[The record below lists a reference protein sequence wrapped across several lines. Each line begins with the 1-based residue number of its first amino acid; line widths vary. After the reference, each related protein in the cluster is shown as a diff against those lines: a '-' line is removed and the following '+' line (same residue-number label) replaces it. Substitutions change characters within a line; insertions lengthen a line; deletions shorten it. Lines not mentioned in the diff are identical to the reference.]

1 MYVGG
6 IVTATRKIVVIAEP
20 RVIEIRE
27 EEIADPGD
35 GEVMIQATRS
45 LISTGTEMTA
55 YTGDFPRDKSAWAN
69 YVKYPFKTGYSHVGQ
84 VVKVGPGVDGLA
96 IGDRVF
102 SHAHHTSLVV
112 QKETAVNKL
121 PAGVP
126 DDQAA
131 LASISS
137 IAMNGVRMAEIA
149 LGEVVVVVGLG
160 IVGQMAIRYARLNG
174 AYPLIAMDVSDERLS
189 TARAA
194 GATNTLN
201 PRHQDPLGII
211 NSITR
216 GRKADVVFEV
226 TGNPSVIP
234 TLPPLLHRSGRLILL
249 GSPRGKT
256 TIDFHDEV
264 HTFGQRIIGA
274 HASNHPLVETPFN
287 QWTHARN
294 IELYLD
300 LLGAGLVQTADLIT
314 HRFPWREAAAVYRSL
329 MEDRTRTLGVI
340 LNWED

>member
-1 MYVGG
+1 
-6 IVTATRKIVVIAEP
+6 VTTIRKIVVIVEP
-20 RVIEIRE
+20 RAIEIRE

-35 GEVMIQATRS
+35 GEVMIQATCS

-69 YVKYPFKTGYSHVGQ
+69 YVKYPFKTGYSHVGR
-84 VVKVGPGVDGLA
+84 VVKIGSGVAGIE

-102 SHAHHTSLVV
+102 SHGHHASLVV
-112 QKETAVNKL
+112 QRAVTVSKL

-131 LASISS
+131 LASISAV
-137 IAMNGVRMAEIA
+137 AMNGVRMAEIA
-149 LGEVVVVVGLG
+149 LGEAVVVVGLG
-160 IVGQMAIRYARLNG
+160 IVGQMAIRYARLSG
-174 AYPLIAMDVSDERLS
+174 AYPLVAMDVSDERLS

-201 PRHQDPLGII
+201 PRQQDPLEVI
-211 NSITR
+211 NGITR

-226 TGNPSVIP
+226 TGNPGVIP
-234 TLPPLLHRSGRLILL
+234 SLPPLLHRSGRLVLL

-256 TIDFHDEV
+256 AIDFHDEI
-264 HTFGQRIIGA
+264 HTFGLRVIGA

-287 QWTHARN
+287 QWTQARN
-294 IELYLD
+294 TELYLE
-300 LLGAGLVQTADLIT
+300 LIGAGLIQTADLIT
-314 HRFPWREAAAVYRSL
+314 HRFPWHEAAMVYRSL
-329 MEDRTRTLGVI
+329 MEDRTPTLGLI
-340 LNWED
+340 LNWET

>member
-1 MYVGG
+1 
-6 IVTATRKIVVIAEP
+6 VTASRKIVVITEP
-20 RVIEIRE
+20 RTIKIHD

-35 GEVMIQATRS
+35 GEVMVQATRS

-55 YTGDFPRDKSAWAN
+55 YSGDFPRDKSAWAN
-69 YVKYPFKTGYSHVGQ
+69 YVKYPFKTGYSHVGR
-84 VVKVGPGVDGLA
+84 VVKLGAGVEG
-96 IGDRVF
+96 IQVGDRVF
-102 SHAHHTSLVV
+102 DHGHHASLVV
-112 QKETAVNKL
+112 QRATRVIKVPE
-121 PAGVP
+121 GVP
-126 DDQAA
+126 DEQAA
-131 LASISS
+131 LASISNV
-137 IAMNGVRMAEIA
+137 AMNGVRMAELA

-174 AYPLIAMDVSDERLS
+174 AYPVIAMDVSDERLS

-194 GATNTLN
+194 GATHALN
-201 PRHQDPLGII
+201 PRQQDPLEVV
-211 NSITR
+211 NDVTR

-234 TLPPLLHRSGRLILL
+234 LLPPLLHRAGRLVLL

-264 HTFGQRIIGA
+264 HTFGLRVIGA

-287 QWTHARN
+287 PWTQTRN
-294 IELYLD
+294 IELYFE
-300 LLGAGLVQTADLIT
+300 LLRVGLFQTADLIT
-314 HRFPWREAAAVYRSL
+314 HRYRWHEAATVYHSL
-329 MEDRTRTLGVI
+329 LEDRTPTLGVI